1 MIQNFHF
8 ESAGLSGAYLIDPFV
23 AHDER
28 GYFVKDYSQQVFEEQ
43 GIPYALA
50 EVFYTCSHK
59 GVIRAIHFQRV
70 KQQPKL
76 VRCIWGRVYDV
87 IVDLRKNSA
96 TFGVWKGFLLSEDNK
111 KELLVPAGFGHGY
124 LVLEQAVV
132 SYKCAE
138 RFYGE
143 YDDGILWNDTELGI
157 KWPLEEIEEVILSD
171 KDRNLQSF
179 REFKERNKGGFVV

>member
-1 MIQNFHF
+1 MVQKFHF
-8 ESAGLSGAYLIDPFV
+8 EPLDLDGAYLIDPFV
-23 AHDER
+23 ADDER
-28 GYFVKDYSQQVFEEQ
+28 GYFVKDYSKQEFEVQ
-43 GIPYALA
+43 GISYDLK

-76 VRCIWGRVYDV
+76 VRCVWGRVYDV
-87 IVDLRKNSA
+87 IVDLRKNSE
-96 TFGVWKGFLLSEDNK
+96 TFGRWKGFLLSEENK

-124 LVLEQAVV
+124 LVLEQSIV

-143 YDDGILWNDTELGI
+143 YDDGIIWNDKEIGI
-157 KWPLEEIEEVILSD
+157 EWPLGQVEKVILSD
-171 KDRNLQSF
+171 KDKTLQSF
-179 REFKERNKGGFVV
+179 REFK